1 MEDLSRKEYIF
12 LIDRSGSMYYTIKMA
27 REALI
32 LFLYSLPAGSKFNVC
47 SYGSHHKF
55 MFNERSVEYN
65 DENMRYAI
73 DQISTFEANF
83 GGTRIYEPL
92 A

>member
-47 SYGSHHKF
+47 SYGSHHEF

-73 DQISTFEANF
+73 D
-83 GGTRIYEPL
+83 
-92 A
+92 